1 MTYKVIE
8 GFYDLQDPEGKSF
21 HFYDKGD
28 TYPRE
33 GFETSEE
40 RIAELL
46 GNGNKLQ
53 RPLIEA
59 VPEETPAE
67 VPEEVPAVRKTR
79 KK

>member
-1 MTYKVIE
+1 MTYRVIE
-8 GFYDLQDPEGKSF
+8 GFFDLQDPEGKSF

-33 GFETSEE
+33 GFETSEN

-53 RPLIEA
+53 RPLIET

-67 VPEEVPAVRKTR
+67 VPAVQKAR

>member
-33 GFETSEE
+33 GFETSEK

-46 GNGNKLQ
+46 GNGNKLL

-59 VPEETPAE
+59 VTEETPAE
-67 VPEEVPAVRKTR
+67 VPAVQKAR

>member
-8 GFYDLQDPEGKSF
+8 GFFDLQDPEGKSF

-33 GFETSEE
+33 GFETSEK

-46 GNGNKLQ
+46 GNGNKLL

-59 VPEETPAE
+59 VTEETPAE
-67 VPEEVPAVRKTR
+67 VPAVQKAR